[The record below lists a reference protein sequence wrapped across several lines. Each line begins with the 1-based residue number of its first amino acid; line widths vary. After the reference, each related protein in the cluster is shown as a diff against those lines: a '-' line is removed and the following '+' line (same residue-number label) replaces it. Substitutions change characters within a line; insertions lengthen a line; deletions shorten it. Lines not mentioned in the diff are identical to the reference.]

1 MWNMGAEEEG
11 WPGGYG
17 KIKKKKKGKVVAI
30 KSDKKH
36 REPGTN

>member
-1 MWNMGAEEEG
+1 MWNMGTEEEG

-17 KIKKKKKGKVVAI
+17 KIKKKKGKVVAI